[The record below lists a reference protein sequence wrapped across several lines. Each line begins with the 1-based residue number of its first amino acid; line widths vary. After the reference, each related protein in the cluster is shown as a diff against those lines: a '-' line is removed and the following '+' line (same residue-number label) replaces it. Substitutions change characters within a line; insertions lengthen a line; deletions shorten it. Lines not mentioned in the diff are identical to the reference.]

1 MKKELSNLKHIQK
14 EIEIIQEEIGKTTA
28 EYTTD
33 FVSGS
38 MSEYPYTKKNFTI
51 EGYNYDKYY
60 ARLKRLEKKLSR
72 KLDELMDER
81 DRISEYIEKVKDPTV
96 RVILRLRHINGLKW
110 EQIGREIGYTERQCR
125 RIYKKFIERMEGSK

>member
-1 MKKELSNLKHIQK
+1 MKKELSKLKHIQK
-14 EIEIIQEEIGKTTA
+14 EIEIIQGEIGKTTA

-38 MSEYPYTKKNFTI
+38 MSEYPYTKKNFKI

-72 KLDELMDER
+72 KLEELMDER
-81 DRISEYIEKVKDPTV
+81 DRISEYIEKIKDPTV

-110 EQIGREIGYTERQCR
+110 EQVGREIGYSTRHVKR
-125 RIYKKFIERMEGSK
+125 KYYSFLKKNKWE

>member
-33 FVSGS
+33 KVSGS
-38 MSEYPYTKKNFTI
+38 MSEYPYTKKNFII

-72 KLDELMDER
+72 KLEELMDER
-81 DRISEYIEKVKDPTV
+81 DRISEYIEKVKDPTI
-96 RVILRLRHINGLKW
+96 RVILRLRHINGMTW
-110 EQIGREIGYTERQCR
+110 EQVGREIGYSTRHVKRKYYSFLNKQ
-125 RIYKKFIERMEGSK
+125 K